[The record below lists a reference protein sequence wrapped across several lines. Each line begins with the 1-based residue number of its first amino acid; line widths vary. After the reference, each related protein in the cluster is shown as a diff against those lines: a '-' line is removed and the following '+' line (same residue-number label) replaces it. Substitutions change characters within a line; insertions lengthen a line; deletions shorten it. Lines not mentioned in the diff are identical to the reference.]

1 MEKGSCLQRM
11 IGNIKTGVILK
22 DVSMSVH
29 SGEVLAVLGSKGT
42 KIEYPGPT
50 TCIILDVTLLIQF
63 YILGSGK
70 KALLDVISRRAQG
83 PIRGQILLNSHPLS
97 LCLFQQRCAY
107 VTHKCDFISGLTVQQ
122 TLYYTP
128 TKVREIFLFYY
139 VKLK

>member
-42 KIEYPGPT
+42 KNRILW